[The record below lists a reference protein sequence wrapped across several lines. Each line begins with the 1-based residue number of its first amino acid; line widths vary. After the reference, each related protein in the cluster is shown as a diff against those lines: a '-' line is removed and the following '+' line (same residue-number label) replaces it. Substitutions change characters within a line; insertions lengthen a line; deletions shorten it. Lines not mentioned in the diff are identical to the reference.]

1 MLVAPECLQNPL
13 NNLDPLLKT
22 MWLNTIEEAQPI
34 LAKMEQSPEDI
45 GGLYAVGLIALAVCL
60 LRIVRRE
67 QAVAHTILLAL
78 IGISWI
84 ISALQVR
91 GMMFANFLAFIPLS
105 ALVAD
110 LRALYVSRQKDTRA
124 ALAFVMAALLSVPAV
139 WTMGGMAAFKAGDA
153 LAGVPANQADVK
165 NPDAEACVTEKRI
178 ADFASMRA
186 GRILVGFNTGP
197 ALLRFTPHS
206 VLAANYHRN
215 QAGMIATLKIAMAKP
230 QDALPM
236 MEAQGVRYVLFCD
249 DDPLVDLMKARYP
262 DGFLA
267 QLGKGDVPG
276 YLEEIPQQGDGL
288 HIYQMIQR

>member
-1 MLVAPECLQNPL
+1 
-13 NNLDPLLKT
+13 
-22 MWLNTIEEAQPI
+22 
-34 LAKMEQSPEDI
+34 
-45 GGLYAVGLIALAVCL
+45 
-60 LRIVRRE
+60 
-67 QAVAHTILLAL
+67 
-78 IGISWI
+78 
-84 ISALQVR
+84 
-91 GMMFANFLAFIPLS
+91 
-105 ALVAD
+105 
-110 LRALYVSRQKDTRA
+110 
-124 ALAFVMAALLSVPAV
+124 
-139 WTMGGMAAFKAGDA
+139 
-153 LAGVPANQADVK
+153 VPANQADAK

-178 ADFASMRA
+178 ADFASMPA

-215 QAGMIATLKIAMAKP
+215 QSGMIATLKIAMAKP

-236 MEAQGVRYVLFCD
+236 MEAQGVNYVLFCD